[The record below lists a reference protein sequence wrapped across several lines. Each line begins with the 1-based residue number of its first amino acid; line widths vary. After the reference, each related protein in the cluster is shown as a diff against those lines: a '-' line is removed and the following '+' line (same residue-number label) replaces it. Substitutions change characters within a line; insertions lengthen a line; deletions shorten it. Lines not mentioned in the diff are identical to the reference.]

1 MYVGISQ
8 SSAAISHSIGMN
20 VPEMR
25 AVVRSPSGLS
35 EPAEIVQV
43 GANEYSIS
51 FVPHE
56 LGSHLVDVLHRGR
69 HIPGSPFQFTVGP
82 ITEGQLIHHYTYLL
96 LLKIEVNYLKSKL
109 YLRMPFASES

>member
-1 MYVGISQ
+1 
-8 SSAAISHSIGMN
+8 MN
-20 VPEMR
+20 MSEMR
-25 AVVRSPSGLS
+25 AVVRSPSGVS

-56 LGSHLVDVLHRGR
+56 LGSHFVDVLHRGR

-82 ITEGQLIHHYTYLL
+82 ITEGIHISYRAHMQ
-96 LLKIEVNYLKSKL
+96 SSG
-109 YLRMPFASES
+109 LRLVRVRLRAT